1 MPARSTFFAI
11 NCILK
16 TVCLFRCLTTVALA
30 QQPVVS
36 RLEIYD
42 LATNTRRVV
51 RQDSVRF
58 EAPNWTRDGRLII
71 NQEGLLYGVRISD
84 GQKTKISTGSA
95 TNCNNDH
102 GLTPDG
108 QTIIISNNVRKATGK
123 GSTSTVMTLPLTG
136 GQPRQLTDTAAGHSY
151 WHGVS
156 PDGKTLVFVGERP
169 TGEAGKTD
177 FELYTIPRTG
187 GLETRLTHSPGLD
200 DGPEYSPDGKY
211 IYFNSMRSGRMQI
224 WRMNADGSRPKQ
236 LTNDAYANWFA
247 HPSPDGNW
255 LVLISYL
262 EDQGSNHPADK
273 AVMLRLMN
281 AKTGQLRELARF
293 TGGQGTINVPSWS
306 PDSKSFAFVS
316 Y

>member
-1 MPARSTFFAI
+1 MPAYATFLPENCAI
-11 NCILK
+11 K
-16 TVCLFRCLTTVALA
+16 TVFLLLLSLSALA
-30 QQPVVS
+30 QKPVVS

-42 LATNTRRVV
+42 LATNSRRVV

-84 GQKTKISTGSA
+84 GQKTKINTGSA
-95 TNCNNDH
+95 TACNNDH

-108 QTIIISNNVRKATGK
+108 QTIIISNNVRKAIGK
-123 GSTSTVMTLPLTG
+123 GSTSTVMTVPLAG
-136 GQPRQLTDTAAGHSY
+136 GQPKQLTDTAVGHSY

-156 PDGKTLVFVGERP
+156 PDGSTLAFVGERP
-169 TGEAGKTD
+169 IGTTGKTD
-177 FELYTIPRTG
+177 FELYTISRNG
-187 GLETRLTHSPGLD
+187 GPETRLTNSPGLD
-200 DGPEYSPDGKY
+200 DGPEYSPDSKF

-224 WRMNADGSRPKQ
+224 WRMNSDGSQPKQ
-236 LTNDAYANWFA
+236 LTNDEYANWFA
-247 HPSPDGNW
+247 HPSPDGQW
-255 LVLISYL
+255 FVFISYVQ
-262 EDQGSNHPADK
+262 DQGADHPADK

-281 AKTGQLRELARF
+281 IKTGQLRELARF

>member
-1 MPARSTFFAI
+1 MPARFITY
-11 NCILK
+11 LPK
-16 TVCLFRCLTTVALA
+16 TISLLLGLTTATLA
-30 QQPVVS
+30 QKPVVS

-42 LATNTRRVV
+42 LATNSRRVV

-84 GQKTKISTGSA
+84 GQKTKINTGSA

-102 GLTPDG
+102 GLTFDG
-108 QTIIISNNVRKATGK
+108 QTLIISNNVRKASGK
-123 GSTSTVMTLPLTG
+123 GSTSTILTLPLAG
-136 GQPRQLTDTAAGHSY
+136 GQPKQLTDTTAGHSY

-156 PDGKTLVFVGERP
+156 PDGKTLVFTGERS
-169 TGEAGKTD
+169 TGEAGKTNFD
-177 FELYTIPRTG
+177 IYAIPRTG
-187 GLETRLTHSPGLD
+187 GPETRLTNSPSLD
-200 DGPEYSPDGKY
+200 DGPEYSPDGKSV
-211 IYFNSMRSGRMQI
+211 YFNSVRSGRMQI
-224 WRMNADGSRPKQ
+224 WRMNADGSQPKQ
-236 LTNDAYANWFA
+236 LTDDAYSNWFA
-247 HPSPDGNW
+247 HPSPDGQW
-255 LVLISYL
+255 FVFISYL

-281 AKTGQLRELARF
+281 VKTGQLRELARF